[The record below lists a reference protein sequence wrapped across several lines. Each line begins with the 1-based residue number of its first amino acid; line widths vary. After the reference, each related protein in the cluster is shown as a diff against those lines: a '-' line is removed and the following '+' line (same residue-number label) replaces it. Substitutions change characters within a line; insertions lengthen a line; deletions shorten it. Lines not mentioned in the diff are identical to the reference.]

1 MTDSQDFTGTRADL
15 IRAALQ
21 LFGQSGY
28 GGTSTRAIAD
38 RAGTNV
44 ASIAYH
50 FGGKAG
56 LHLACADFVAQHVS
70 HAFATLDAAPLPATA
85 DAARAELHAAI
96 RTFATLVIGSKEA
109 SDLVSF
115 VTRELS
121 DPGEVA
127 KRLFDTV
134 LLPRHA
140 RFCALWSIVTGQP
153 AESEEVKLSI
163 FALIGQLVYFR
174 LAQPFVVSRMG
185 WPAMGPEQVDR
196 ILALLLRNLDDSLE
210 RNRT

>member
-15 IRAALQ
+15 IRAALH
-21 LFGQSGY
+21 LFGRSGY

-50 FGGKAG
+50 FGGKPG
-56 LHLACADFVAQHVS
+56 LHLACADFVGQHVS
-70 HAFATLDAAPLPATA
+70 RAFSSLDAAPLPASPA
-85 DAARAELHAAI
+85 AARAEMHAAI
-96 RTFATLVIGSKEA
+96 RTFAMLVIGTQEA
-109 SDLVSF
+109 NDLVSF

-127 KRLFDTV
+127 RRLFDTV

-140 RFCALWSIVTGQP
+140 QFCALWSIATGQP
-153 AESEEVKLSI
+153 ADSEEVKLSV
-163 FALIGQLVYFR
+163 FALIGQVIYFR

-185 WPAMGPEQVDR
+185 WPAMGPDQVDR
-196 ILALLLRNLDDSLE
+196 ILALLRRNLDDSLE